1 MKIKDI
7 DDLIK
12 IVEVISQIN
21 IPNYI
26 ISINS
31 DEIIKTLEEVKL
43 ILPDVVNSFNFEI
56 KDRDIAT
63 IEALHDTLLDEKVLG
78 LNSRSMKESRALTQ
92 RMYKALSEY

>member
-26 ISINS
+26 VSINS

-43 ILPDVVNSFNFEI
+43 ILPDVVSSFNLEI

-78 LNSRSMKESRALTQ
+78 LNARSMKESRALTQ
-92 RMYKALSEY
+92 RMYKALIKD

>member
-1 MKIKDI
+1 MKTKDI

-31 DEIIKTLEEVKL
+31 DEIIKTLEDVKL
-43 ILPDVVNSFNFEI
+43 ILPDVTKRFVLLKGKGGHVFWTTNLGDIDNDFNEILFES
-56 KDRDIAT
+56 DIQDEI
-63 IEALHDTLLDEKVLG
+63 IEQWEKHNPNVW
-78 LNSRSMKESRALTQ
+78 
-92 RMYKALSEY
+92 

>member
-1 MKIKDI
+1 MKVKDI

-31 DEIIKTLEEVKL
+31 DEIIKTLEEVK
-43 ILPDVVNSFNFEI
+43 
-56 KDRDIAT
+56 
-63 IEALHDTLLDEKVLG
+63 
-78 LNSRSMKESRALTQ
+78 
-92 RMYKALSEY
+92 